1 MLLRFVLP
9 RNYYIL
15 FRCPCQGI
23 FQIFPSFFTAGGT
36 PFPADWNPSG
46 ESSLGGHKPVQ
57 ASEHH
62 TSSALWARNATWVQR
77 HATEPKTCPVR
88 PAGFAGSSP
97 TPPAQASALGARNAA
112 WVQRHATEP
121 ITCPIRPAS
130 SAGSSPTLPAQASAL
145 WARNAAWV
153 QRYAG
158 QRMSYTLRSRRPSV
172 EPESTFTRVSPAFI
186 SK

>member
-23 FQIFPSFFTAGGT
+23 FQIFPSFFTTGGRRFPPTGILLEKAPWVGTSLSKPQSTIQQAPFGRAQCGLGPAARHRAKNLPYT
-36 PFPADWNPSG
+36 PS
-46 ESSLGGHKPVQ
+46 
-57 ASEHH
+57 
-62 TSSALWARNATWVQR
+62 R
-77 HATEPKTCPVR
+77 
-88 PAGFAGSSP
+88 FAGSSP
-97 TPPAQASALGARNAA
+97 TPSAQTSALGARNAA

-121 ITCPIRPAS
+121 KTCPMRPAS

-153 QRYAG
+153 QRHAG